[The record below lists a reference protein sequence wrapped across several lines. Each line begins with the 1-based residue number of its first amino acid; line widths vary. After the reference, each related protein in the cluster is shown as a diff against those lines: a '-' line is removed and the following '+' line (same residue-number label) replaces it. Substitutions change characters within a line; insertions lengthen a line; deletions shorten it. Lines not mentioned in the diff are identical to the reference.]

1 VDIVAEFGLRPIVN
15 AVGTAT
21 RVGGQRMHPEVIAA
35 MADAAGRHFAID
47 ELQEIAGREIAA
59 ATGAEAGYV
68 TSGASAGLMLGAAAC
83 IAGADPDRIDRLPDT
98 IGMPN
103 EIIVQRGHRNAYDH
117 ALRTAGARIV
127 EVGYQGH
134 PGAGRTHAWQIEAA
148 IGPATVAI
156 AHPVQHAPGTVPLPE
171 VAELAHRHGIAV
183 IVDAAAGLPPK
194 ANLRRFIAEGADLVA
209 YSGGKAIGGPQ
220 ASGFLAGRADLIRS
234 AALQHLDMDVDVRTW
249 RYGSLVRDGSLR
261 GVPHH
266 GIGRAAK
273 VGKEGIVGLLAALR
287 RYVAR
292 DEEAEIA
299 RQVAILEHIAA
310 GIDRAGLP
318 AGASLTLRRPPI
330 DGRVMYPVL
339 HLDLGGSAATER
351 AAALSL
357 ALQQG
362 DPPVYTG
369 EGWLDIGVVSFGAST
384 LHEDEADVVV
394 SAVRAAL
401 TGARDVAIG

>member
-1 VDIVAEFGLRPIVN
+1 MDIVAEFGLRPIVN

-21 RVGGQRMHPEVIAA
+21 RVGGQRMHPDVIAA

-47 ELQEIAGREIAA
+47 ELQEIGGREIVA

-83 IAGADPDRIDRLPDT
+83 IAGMDPDRIDRLPNTD
-98 IGMPN
+98 GMPN

-127 EVGYQGH
+127 EVGYEGH

-148 IGPATVAI
+148 IGPNTVAI

-171 VAELAHRHGIAV
+171 VCALAHRHGIAV

-220 ASGFLAGRADLIRS
+220 ASGILAGRADLIRS
-234 AALQHLDMDVDVRTW
+234 ASLQQLDMDVDVRTW
-249 RYGSLVRDGSLR
+249 RYGDLVRDGSLK

-266 GIGRAAK
+266 GIGRPTK
-273 VGKEGIVGLLAALR
+273 VGKEAIVGLLTALR
-287 RYVAR
+287 RYLAR
-292 DEEAEIA
+292 DEDAEIA
-299 RQVAILEHIAA
+299 RQVGILERIAA
-310 GIDRAGLP
+310 RLERDGLP

-339 HLDLGGSAATER
+339 TLDLGGPAATDR

-357 ALQQG
+357 ALQRG

-369 EGWLDIGVVSFGAST
+369 EGWLDNGVVSFAAST
-384 LHEDEADVVV
+384 LVEDEADVVAD
-394 SAVRAAL
+394 AVQAAS
-401 TGARDVAIG
+401 GAVATVA